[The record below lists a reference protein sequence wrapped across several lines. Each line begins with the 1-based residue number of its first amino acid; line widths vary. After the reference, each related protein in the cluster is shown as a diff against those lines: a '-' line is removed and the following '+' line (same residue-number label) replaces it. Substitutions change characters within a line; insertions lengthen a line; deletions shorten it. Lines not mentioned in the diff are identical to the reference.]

1 MKVYLDNCCFNR
13 PYDDQAQLKIE
24 LETKAKLYIQQLIK
38 DHKLDMITSFM
49 LRYENDQNPYNMRK
63 DAILNFIDQN
73 TSGFV
78 SSERLPDITD
88 TIEDIK
94 RTGIKQKDATHV
106 ACAIFAGCSHLITTD
121 IRLLKYKSDK
131 IKVLNPIDFI
141 RELEG

>member
-1 MKVYLDNCCFNR
+1 
-13 PYDDQAQLKIE
+13 
-24 LETKAKLYIQQLIK
+24 
-38 DHKLDMITSFM
+38 
-49 LRYENDQNPYNMRK
+49 MRK